1 MEDKSRE
8 KETSAREYQ
17 DHILYREKA
26 EARMMHL
33 NSVLRA
39 VSKISQLIIKE
50 KDKKTLFTE
59 TCRILVESRNYR
71 LAWIG
76 LIEEGTFEVKPAAH
90 AGAEDGY
97 LRDVHTAWDDSP
109 NGRGP
114 TGTTIK
120 TNKPSIVNDIASD
133 PIFANWRDEAQKRG
147 YRSMVSARSACMY
160 EGALKELIHKFKY
173 NNRRMLSGTF
183 AGIMLDFI
191 KDNPDT
197 VEGIDVITF
206 VPLHRKRALTR
217 GFNQSKLLASLIG
230 KALDIPVTGCL
241 EKTRLTKNQN
251 ELSRE
256 NRLVNLKGAFRIRPD
271 IEEAAVRGAGILLID
286 DVMTTGTTLNEISRM
301 LMDRGAGK
309 VRCLTLARGV

>member
-1 MEDKSRE
+1 MQ
-8 KETSAREYQ
+8 TS
-17 DHILYREKA
+17 
-26 EARMMHL
+26 
-33 NSVLRA
+33 
-39 VSKISQLIIKE
+39 
-50 KDKKTLFTE
+50 KDICPECRTMRPLF
-59 TCRILVESRNYR
+59 I
-71 LAWIG
+71 
-76 LIEEGTFEVKPAAH
+76 
-90 AGAEDGY
+90 
-97 LRDVHTAWDDSP
+97 
-109 NGRGP
+109 
-114 TGTTIK
+114 
-120 TNKPSIVNDIASD
+120 
-133 PIFANWRDEAQKRG
+133 
-147 YRSMVSARSACMY
+147 SARSACMY